1 MNKLRY
7 LLMVIALSGCAG
19 LNAQDLGLSI
29 GYGSYDMSNLKFE
42 ISDALVNDQ
51 LTDAEVLEDFPSSLT
66 FGVHFSVPV
75 GKRFEIGVSGSLAT
89 TDSRVYFSENG
100 HHYNGY
106 HKLNG
111 VSGALVPMVILVR
124 ADKSTFFLETKV
136 GFTVSY
142 LTIGGEVLSPQP
154 SARFDQQFHS
164 LNYFLEPAFRFK
176 RQIGNSRL
184 AVGLRA
190 GYQFTFAKG
199 KFFYMHGGD
208 AHLQSSP
215 GSPHADWS
223 GYRADILLLYKLRG
237 NESPK

>member
-1 MNKLRY
+1 
-7 LLMVIALSGCAG
+7 MVIALAGCGG

-29 GYGSYDMSNLKFE
+29 GYGSYDMSELRFG

-51 LTDAEVLEDFPSSLT
+51 LTDAEILEDFPSSIT

-100 HHYNGY
+100 NHYNGY

-142 LTIGGEVLSPQP
+142 LTIGGEGLSPQP
-154 SARFDQQFHS
+154 STPFDQQYNS

-190 GYQFTFAKG
+190 GYQFTFAQG
-199 KFFYMHGGD
+199 KLFYRHNGE
-208 AHLQSSP
+208 AHLQTSV
-215 GSPHADWS
+215 GSAHANWS
-223 GYRADILLLYKLRG
+223 GYRADILLLYKLG
-237 NESPK
+237 GAESPK